1 MEAKIECNL
10 NMHLEA
16 VLEQVWGYPL
26 EVAYDG
32 NWRLDDGYCQVS
44 LAIGMVAIIKC
55 AMQCT

>member
-32 NWRLDDGYCQVS
+32 N
-44 LAIGMVAIIKC
+44 
-55 AMQCT
+55 